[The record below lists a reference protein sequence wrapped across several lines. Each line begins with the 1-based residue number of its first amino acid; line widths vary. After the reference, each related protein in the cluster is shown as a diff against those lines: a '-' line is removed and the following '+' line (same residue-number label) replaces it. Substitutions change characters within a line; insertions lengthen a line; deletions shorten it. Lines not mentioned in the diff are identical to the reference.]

1 MKINIPSGLNP
12 VDVIRRCG
20 YGSVLDRHAT
30 EPSFARHPG
39 RGLYPR
45 FHVYISGNTLN
56 MHLDQKQ
63 VSYEGSSRHSG
74 EYEGDAVEREAQR
87 MQGIIEKLEEEMD
100 ERISEELSEK
110 PRGFFS
116 KLFGK
121 KE

>member
-39 RGLYPR
+39 RGMYPR
-45 FHVYISGNTLN
+45 FHVYISGNVLN

-63 VSYEGSSRHSG
+63 ASYEGSSRHSG
-74 EYEGDAVEREAQR
+74 EYEGDAVEREA
-87 MQGIIEKLEEEMD
+87 
-100 ERISEELSEK
+100 ERIVDIIQKMEMGMEEKNNEELSEK
-110 PRGFFS
+110 PRGFLS